1 MSAVTA
7 ATQHGHMLARQMRE
21 RRVADQLG
29 RLGLMLVLV
38 LVAAI
43 YLVAPFFALTWM
55 QVPFIGAF
63 LEYPITANVSVTRP
77 FFAEEELTGT
87 AFSLRQN
94 DNVVGIDGRPISSAA
109 EFYAALRGYQPGDV
123 VTLDVVNDSGSRREV
138 GVVLSELPLSV
149 GLGLFGTAYI
159 VGLVYIGI
167 GLWVYRAR
175 RDQVIG
181 RTFLMLCI
189 SMAILLG
196 TTFDLWTTH
205 IFTPLW
211 SASVPWVGA
220 ILVTFALVF
229 PSETTLIASRPAARL
244 YPVIPAL
251 LLMALV
257 QLQLGRSHVELALW
271 WRVQYIFAETC
282 ILIVIGVLL
291 APILFPLTIAYSIVQ
306 YSVLDTGRVLSFTAT
321 YSIMALV
328 VMVGFALLVAGV
340 NTIIA
345 SVFLGEANAASP
357 ALIGLVAFV
366 LVLVFQPARAWLQE
380 RIDRLFF
387 RSRAEYQERLTTF
400 RHDLTLASGLG
411 EVVRLLKQQIR
422 ETVVPTHAYVFL
434 RDNQNNFLAVGEG
447 SRPDTDIRFEA
458 ASGLV
463 HALNTSRDLIFLEL
477 SKPLPPELV
486 EEHAKLAVLRTPIL
500 APLKGQDRLAGFVA
514 IGNRRSGENYAIQ
527 DLRFI
532 QALTEQ
538 ASLAVERAQVLG
550 DMERRVRELDVL
562 SQVSQAVNFTTEQES
577 LLDLIYTQLGKLID
591 TTNFYAVLKDE
602 DRQALYHGYYV
613 EGDDRLEDREHRPFP
628 PTLGLE
634 SEVIRTGR
642 PIRTP
647 DYEEECEQRGVQ
659 PLNRQFRGWMGV
671 PLNAGTR
678 TLGTLAVSSF
688 VQGNLFTEDQLKVF
702 WAIADQAATALDKA
716 HLFSETETRAREL
729 ATLNEISKE
738 LSSTLDLETLLTRIM
753 ASAVDIL
760 NGEAGTLYLAE
771 NEELVFR
778 VVWGGAQELVG
789 TRMPITKGIAGQA
802 ATSGQPAISNNVL
815 QDKRW
820 FSDVDRETAFQTQAL
835 LAVPLLIHDQTIGV
849 VQIINKKDG
858 TPFDEDDA
866 SLLTTFAAQAAV
878 AIENARLYEATDAE
892 LADRVDELQNLQR
905 IDRGLGD
912 GAGNARRRRN
922 GRQSAGGQR
931 LLAGVHGEV

>member
-271 WRVQYIFAETC
+271 WRVQYIFAGTC
-282 ILIVIGVLL
+282 ILIFIGAMLARAIFAASPAVREQSRVVLAGTAVAFLPFILALVFNVADIQIGWVLL
-291 APILFPLTIAYSIVQ
+291 ATILFPLTIAYSIVQ

-321 YSIMALV
+321 YSIM
-328 VMVGFALLVAGV
+328 
-340 NTIIA
+340 
-345 SVFLGEANAASP
+345 

-716 HLFSETETRAREL
+716 HLFSETETRARQL

-820 FSDVDRETAFQTQAL
+820 FSDVDRE
-835 LAVPLLIHDQTIGV
+835 
-849 VQIINKKDG
+849 
-858 TPFDEDDA
+858 
-866 SLLTTFAAQAAV
+866 
-878 AIENARLYEATDAE
+878 
-892 LADRVDELQNLQR
+892 
-905 IDRGLGD
+905 
-912 GAGNARRRRN
+912 
-922 GRQSAGGQR
+922 
-931 LLAGVHGEV
+931 